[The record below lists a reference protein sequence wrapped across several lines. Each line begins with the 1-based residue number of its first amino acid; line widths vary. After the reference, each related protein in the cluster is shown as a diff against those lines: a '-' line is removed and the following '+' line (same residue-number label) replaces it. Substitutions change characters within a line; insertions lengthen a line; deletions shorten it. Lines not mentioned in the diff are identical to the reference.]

1 MILYVADDLF
11 QSPAKVLINA
21 VNTVGVMSNGNA
33 ADFKRFYPAMFA
45 HYQALCDRE
54 QFTIGRLL
62 LHRTAHKWVLN
73 LPIKTH
79 WREKATLQAIESG
92 LQKFVSIYAEYGI
105 TSASFPTVGS
115 EDLSWEQEIRPLM
128 EAYLDPLPIITYVHH
143 YDSAA
148 AASRNTRTIAA
159 WLAQVPPPITFEQF
173 WRDLVQQIKR
183 RTIYQ
188 TEDGREFQVTQD
200 SKIRAKHLVIGYEGQ
215 SSFFSESMLADLWSY
230 LSEAGYCLPKNLPV
244 HAAELITLLSTL
256 PYIRPVTLATV
267 GGAMHTGLHYIPM
280 GRGNHAIE
288 SHRVQL

>member
-11 QSPAKVLINA
+11 QSPAKVLVNA
-21 VNTVGVMSNGNA
+21 VNTVGVMNHGNA
-33 ADFKRFYPAMFA
+33 ADFKRFYPTMFA

-54 QFTIGRLL
+54 QLTIGRLF
-62 LHRTAHKWVLN
+62 LHQTAHKWVLN
-73 LPIKTH
+73 VPIKAH

-105 TSASFPTVGS
+105 TSASFPTLGS
-115 EDLSWEQEIRPLM
+115 EDLSWETEIRPLM

-143 YDSAA
+143 YDSGA
-148 AASRNTRTIAA
+148 AASRNTRAIAA
-159 WLAQVPPPITFEQF
+159 WLSQSPQAIAFEQF

-183 RTIYQ
+183 RTTYQ
-188 TEDGREFQVTQD
+188 TEQGDEFQVGQD
-200 SKIRAKHLVIGYEGQ
+200 SKTRAKHLVISRDGH

-230 LSEAGYCLPKNLPV
+230 LGEAGYCLPRNLPV

-256 PYIRPVTLATV
+256 PYLRPVALATV

-280 GRGNHAIE
+280 GRGNQT
-288 SHRVQL
+288 HRVQL